1 MAPPIIVINLDRDTD
16 RLAHM
21 QAELARLGL
30 PFERFPALRGDAL
43 PTDLARYFPFG
54 AQLSPGE
61 IGCYASHLAIMQ
73 RVAVGQAPV
82 LVLEDDVGLPEDL
95 PRALDSL
102 LAALPRRWDIVRL
115 SYHTKLTARPLAYL
129 GAGRALVRYS
139 HVPTTT
145 GAYLISPRGARK
157 FLAERPR
164 SLPIDHDL
172 RRVWDWDLDTYGVGP
187 PLVRDGVL
195 GQSSIDSLSPDG
207 RACAHRRMRKP
218 SYGMKRIRH
227 EMRAF
232 GFSGWLAVSAL
243 NTVARLTPRRFR
255 PAFVQWA
262 NARLAQ
268 TVQPPGPAAALAS
281 ALMRVITGA
290 PASGLRTSLNATHS
304 DSQAVRVNR
313 STP

>member
-1 MAPPIIVINLDRDTD
+1 MVLPIIVINLDRDAD

-21 QAELARLGL
+21 QVQLARLAL

-54 AQLSPGE
+54 AHLSLGE

-73 RVAVGQAPV
+73 RVAAGRTAA
-82 LVLEDDVGLPEDL
+82 LILEDDVGLPDDL
-95 PRALDSL
+95 PRALESL
-102 LAALPRRWDIVRL
+102 LAALPQRWDIVRL
-115 SYHTKLTARPLAYL
+115 SYHTKLTAQPLAQL
-129 GAGRALVRYS
+129 GGGRTLVRYS

-145 GAYLISPRGARK
+145 GAYLLSPRGARA

-172 RRVWDWDLDTYGVGP
+172 RRVWDWDLDTYGVSP

-195 GQSSIDSLSPDG
+195 GQSSIDSLSPNG

-218 SYGMKRIRH
+218 SCGFKRIRH
-227 EMRAF
+227 GMRDF
-232 GFSGWLAVSAL
+232 GGLGWLAVSAF
-243 NTVARLTPRRFR
+243 NTIARLMPRRLR
-255 PAFVQWA
+255 PAFIQWA

-268 TVQPPGPAAALAS
+268 TVQAPGPAVSLAS
-281 ALMRVITGA
+281 AFMRVITGA
-290 PASGLRTSLNATHS
+290 TASGLRTSLNATHS
-304 DSQAVRVNR
+304 DSHAVRVNR